1 MTFVYN
7 VIGRIFTYAID
18 QFTEL
23 QQCKLD
29 LVVGGTNVSNALFT
43 AKTRFQRTHNHFFY
57 GQTLVYFNI

>member
-7 VIGRIFTYAID
+7 TGRIFTYAID

-29 LVVGGTNVSNALFT
+29 PVLGGTNVSNALFT
-43 AKTRFQRTHNHFFY
+43 AKTRFQRTHNHFFMDRH
-57 GQTLVYFNI
+57 LF